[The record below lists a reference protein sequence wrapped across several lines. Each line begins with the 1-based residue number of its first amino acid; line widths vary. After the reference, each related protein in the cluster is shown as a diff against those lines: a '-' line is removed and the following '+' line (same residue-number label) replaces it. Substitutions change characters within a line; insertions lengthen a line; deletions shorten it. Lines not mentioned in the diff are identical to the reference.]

1 MMDQPSALEL
11 VTAVK
16 EFIEQ
21 HAMPQLS
28 GHTAFHARVAA
39 NALGILAREI
49 EFGPEANAAEQGR
62 LESLLGMKGSL
73 DELNR
78 ELCRR
83 IRTGDIGMATA
94 GVGEHMRATTMAKVA
109 IDQPSYS
116 GFKAAQQK
124 RS

>member
-16 EFIEQ
+16 EFIEK
-21 HAMPQLS
+21 HAMPQLT

-39 NALGILAREI
+39 NALGIVAREL
-49 EFGPEANAAEQGR
+49 EFGPKANQDELAR
-62 LESLLGMKGSL
+62 LETMLGMKGSL

-83 IRTGDIGMATA
+83 IRTGDIGMMTPSI
-94 GVGEHMRATTMAKVA
+94 GEHMRATTINKVA

-116 GFKAAQQK
+116 GFKAATK
-124 RS
+124 A